1 MGTHIEL
8 PLLFSKAKAQEKEG
22 DALILNIIAYVVQA
36 VLCHGFESLTDR
48 NNVTLFRNIGLILRI
63 LGNLAN
69 KGVIVPH
76 LMCFMVTKLFPQ
88 RLSSQLN
95 PKWAF

>member
-36 VLCHGFESLTDR
+36 ILCHGFESLTDR
-48 NNVTLFRNIGLILRI
+48 NKT
-63 LGNLAN
+63 
-69 KGVIVPH
+69 
-76 LMCFMVTKLFPQ
+76 M
-88 RLSSQLN
+88 
-95 PKWAF
+95 